1 MDSPPDCVDAEYAWL
16 FPGGDGTGVQICD
29 CEYGFNQTHED
40 LPNIAVISNL
50 GGNLAQYEDHGTAVL
65 GILVGVHDQK
75 GINGIA
81 HGVTMNFAS
90 ESNGHRL
97 DCINDAIAA
106 LNVGDILILEMQT
119 TGALGGYVPAEYD
132 SDIHAALLTATGN
145 GMVVIAAAGNGS
157 QNLNIYTNDQGL
169 KIWDK
174 NSPDWNDSGSIIVG
188 AGHSNAN
195 AIPHSKCGFS
205 TYGDRVN
212 CHGWGEDVVTTG
224 YGYLYDGGHNE
235 MYTDVF
241 GGTSSATPIVA
252 GVAACLQGAAIQAL
266 GIPLSPSQIRAILSD
281 VNNGT
286 PQADSVQYPV
296 AAYNIGP
303 MPNLRA
309 TLHAAGIQADVF
321 MRDNVADTGV
331 TPYPGN
337 ILCWSPDLIARQNMV
352 AQPDIEFGIAHWSE
366 ADLGQ
371 NIKRSQNNY
380 IYVRMYNRGNVPDD
394 VSVSV
399 YWTDSGGFLHPNSWK
414 PIGTLTVNNVAPGEH
429 RVAGHVTWLQNDIPA
444 AGHYCL
450 IAVVNSNRDPIDI
463 PSSFTSSADYMD
475 FVRNHNNICYRNTT
489 VEEAAPDAPAP
500 PFVFKLMALPDKTG
514 YHSLQLRSHM
524 PKNAKIEV
532 KIQKRIL
539 RYEKYEIKKAK
550 LKTIRYLAPNTI
562 FQIKE
567 QKPLQIEE
575 ILLKKGESAEVA
587 VNIKL
592 PRDIPAGSY
601 LIHADQYFEGKQI
614 GRVNYV
620 LRVKRH
626 ITK

>member
-1 MDSPPDCVDAEYAWL
+1 MRETAKNLRDSKKQFPEIIVKFREDGDLAEHEGRLRATHLTLVGFYNILSSVKTAKVRLSFPRKRDHLREMQAQAQRKIKRSIPNLNLFVRIQVEKQEDLESLLKMLNADPEIEYACIAGIPGPPPQTPDFTAQQDYMDSPPDGVDAEYAWL

-119 TGALGGYVPAEYD
+119 TGSLGGYVPAEYD

-366 ADLGQ
+366 ADLG
-371 NIKRSQNNY
+371 
-380 IYVRMYNRGNVPDD
+380 
-394 VSVSV
+394 
-399 YWTDSGGFLHPNSWK
+399 
-414 PIGTLTVNNVAPGEH
+414 H
-429 RVAGHVTWLQNDIPA
+429 RPQRRRA
-444 AGHYCL
+444 A
-450 IAVVNSNRDPIDI
+450 A
-463 PSSFTSSADYMD
+463 
-475 FVRNHNNICYRNTT
+475 
-489 VEEAAPDAPAP
+489 
-500 PFVFKLMALPDKTG
+500 
-514 YHSLQLRSHM
+514 
-524 PKNAKIEV
+524 
-532 KIQKRIL
+532 
-539 RYEKYEIKKAK
+539 
-550 LKTIRYLAPNTI
+550 
-562 FQIKE
+562 
-567 QKPLQIEE
+567 
-575 ILLKKGESAEVA
+575 
-587 VNIKL
+587 
-592 PRDIPAGSY
+592 
-601 LIHADQYFEGKQI
+601 
-614 GRVNYV
+614 
-620 LRVKRH
+620 
-626 ITK
+626 